1 MRLKNATTHFA
12 PLLLALTLGMP
23 LTGCVDDNYDLDGD
37 IDMTMGLGSE
47 GLQLK
52 LGSTEKIML
61 SDILETDENLKT
73 DATSM
78 YYLVESGTTGA
89 DFTVGS
95 LDAYIDNSLL
105 TPEKD
110 IIDYETISSFLGATG
125 TSLTVPQG
133 FEYNSGELVVASNTL
148 DFTAENIGDEVTWI
162 KSITPEE
169 GTKAKLYLYLEQNG
183 TNFGFKDIG
192 NLQIIF
198 PEYLSLTDP
207 TVGSVEGN
215 TFTLGDFTNVNGSAI
230 LLGET
235 TVSGIVFDGESGRV
249 SNNSLTLEDCG
260 ITMTGNFSIYAMSSF
275 TAQNGCNV
283 KLHLAVYLGE
293 RGDTQ
298 SKISIASITGRFNPS
313 IDPTID
319 NIAVLENLPD
329 FLQDDEVSVAV
340 SNPTLKLNAD
350 MTDIPATFNLSAD
363 LRSVKAGSTTAQVT
377 LPASGKVQVEKNAE
391 STLYFYQDADG
402 PYDPTGVESGA
413 TLTQVDGISRL
424 VTTLPDYI
432 AVDMSGDHIALAD
445 EDFTIVMDY
454 TYESTLDYDLYVPFS
469 FDSGLKIVY
478 NDSVTGMNED
488 LQDYEADG
496 ITVTATVFNTIP
508 LELTASATPVDVDGN
523 VIPGISITSA
533 TVQPATAREAYASE
547 SDITAGGVS
556 TDIELHMTLSN
567 PADLKKL
574 DSLRLTVGA
583 GSIQTTGQ
591 SGILSSQ
598 QYLQVNN
605 MRLKLTGNIVAD
617 FN

>member
-1 MRLKNATTHFA
+1 MRQKNATTHFA

-125 TSLTVPQG
+125 SSLTVPQG

-162 KSITPEE
+162 KEITPEE

-183 TNFGFKDIG
+183 TNFGFKDIE

-198 PEYLSLTDP
+198 PDYLLLTDP

-215 TFTLGDFTNVNGSAI
+215 TFTLGDFTNVNGAAI

-235 TVSGIVFDGESGRV
+235 TVSGIEFEGESGKI
-249 SNNSLTLEDCG
+249 SNNSLMLEDCG

-298 SKISIASITGRFNPS
+298 SKISIATITGRFNPS

-363 LRSVKAGSTTAQVT
+363 LRSVKAGNTTALVT

-413 TLTQVDGISRL
+413 TLTQVDGISSL
-424 VTTLPDYI
+424 VSTLPDYI

-454 TYESTLDYDLYVPFS
+454 TYESTMDYDLYVPFS

-496 ITVTATVFNTIP
+496 VTVTATIFNTIP

-533 TVQPATAREAYASE
+533 TVQPATAKEAYASE
-547 SDITAGGVS
+547 SDITANGVS